1 MIKLTDVLASSRLQG
16 EGVARTLDQEVA
28 ANGARRTVYQDFKE
42 SEERAG
48 SNAERSPVVL
58 WAKESLH
65 SNRVH
70 LSSKMSSAKIDQP
83 QESAW

>member
-1 MIKLTDVLASSRLQG
+1 MIKLTDVLASARLQG
-16 EGVARTLDQEVA
+16 KCVVRTLDQEVA
-28 ANGARRTVYQDFKE
+28 ASAERRTVYQDFKE

-48 SNAERSPVVL
+48 SNAERRPVVL

-70 LSSKMSSAKIDQP
+70 LSSKMSNAKTDQP
-83 QESAW
+83 QEFA